1 MHKLDRIVVYSNYS
15 PKQRQGYSLKVNWNV
30 SKNQFINKDECLGFF
45 NNNEGVKIEIMAAY
59 DGEIIF
65 LNESEFSSKTS
76 SLLYRIKMCSH
87 FWGDGI
93 FCEFCQDEILNSD
106 LEYLYF
112 YPLIK
117 DETLKITALHK
128 KPNFYY
134 HKSEEICSFIFS
146 EFPDLLTF
154 KMPLIGKLVWKNP
167 ALSQNSTTYQEG
179 LFTIKLCY
187 HDELYMNLCTNCGF
201 QLEIR
206 ESNTNVHAMISNEL
220 KILSEKRK
228 LQMVEKIK
236 NDLHS
241 KGHLLLILDLDN
253 TLIHAMKVSRSAVE
267 KIDQEKHNDLKL
279 IHMHENE
286 HYVVKIRPYMKLFFE
301 KTKSGYSFKIYT
313 MGVRA
318 YADKV
323 LVILNEELADI
334 GVKLQ
339 REDVISRD
347 ENFNPRFKSISRL
360 IPLCNDLVLIIDDR
374 KDVWEREDQKNLILT
389 QPFHYFYYDNPN
401 QGLSAG
407 LLIENGQEDDLFKG
421 REKSDSYLFFIAHL
435 LSRISS
441 IFYRLRDMNI
451 EADVREIYK
460 VINKNLFFGFNV
472 TFSRMIPK
480 MLNFNEFQYV
490 NIIRK
495 YGGNATEELTNDTT
509 CVITGD
515 YNPPTSKI
523 NAGNKNGVPIVHYDW
538 IDYCILFHT
547 SLSLSSFILS
557 PSFPSIRR
565 EEEERRMMSA
575 NEEKMEKAGEDER
588 ILEAIKEKRRGENVE
603 EKKKERKVDGRK
615 EEKKQIMEEGGG
627 CITIREGEEE
637 GCEDR
642 KKERRE
648 SENNEEKGGGMIHQ
662 SQNDELN
669 GEEIGDVS
677 KKKLKKE

>member
-15 PKQRQGYSLKVNWNV
+15 PKYRQGSLLQVNWNV
-30 SKNQFINKDECLGFF
+30 SKNQFISQNECLGFF
-45 NNNEGVKIEIMAAY
+45 NNNEGVKIELMAAY
-59 DGEIIF
+59 DGEIIY

-93 FCEFCQDEILNSD
+93 FCEFCQDEVLNSH
-106 LEYLYF
+106 LEYLYY
-112 YPLIK
+112 YPLVK
-117 DETLKITALHK
+117 DETLKITAFHK
-128 KPNFYY
+128 KTNFYY
-134 HKSEEICSFIFS
+134 RESEEICSFIFS
-146 EFPDLLTF
+146 DFSDLLTF
-154 KMPLIGKLVWKNP
+154 KMPLIGKLVWKTP
-167 ALSQNSTTYQEG
+167 TLIQSSFTYQEG
-179 LFTIKLCY
+179 LFTIKFCY
-187 HDELYMNLCTNCGF
+187 HDELFMNLCTSCGF

-220 KILSEKRK
+220 KILSDRRK

-236 NDLHS
+236 SDLHS
-241 KGHLLLILDLDN
+241 KRHLLLILDLDN
-253 TLIHAMKVSRSAVE
+253 TLIHAMKISNSASE
-267 KIDQEKHNDLKL
+267 KLKQEKREDLKL
-279 IHMHENE
+279 IYLHEDE
-286 HYVVKIRPYMKLFFE
+286 QYVVKIRPYVRFFFE
-301 KTKSGYSFKIYT
+301 KTKYGYSFKIYT

-318 YADKV
+318 YAEKV
-323 LVILNEELADI
+323 LMILNEELADI

-374 KDVWEREDQKNLILT
+374 KDVWERDDQKNLILT
-389 QPFHYFYYDNPN
+389 QPFHYFYYDNWN

-421 REKSDSYLFFIAHL
+421 RKKSDSYLFFIAHL
-435 LSRISS
+435 LSRISN
-441 IFYRLRDMNI
+441 IFYRLRDMHI

-460 VINKNLFFGFNV
+460 DINKNLFFGIKV
-472 TFSRMIPK
+472 TFSRLIPK
-480 MLNFNEFQYV
+480 IMNFNEDQYV

-495 YGGNATEELTNDTT
+495 YGGQATDELTNDTD

-523 NAGNKNGVPIVHYDW
+523 ATANKQGIPVVHYDW

-557 PSFPSIRR
+557 PSSPSISR
-565 EEEERRMMSA
+565 EEEEKQMVCT
-575 NEEKMEKAGEDER
+575 NEGNMEKTNEDER
-588 ILEAIKEKRRGENVE
+588 ILEAIRNKRKGGNSGEE
-603 EKKKERKVDGRK
+603 EKKEKKRERTENKRPEEEQQSREERENMQDDKEMWS
-615 EEKKQIMEEGGG
+615 EEKRKIKEDN
-627 CITIREGEEE
+627 EEE
-637 GCEDR
+637 EWM
-642 KKERRE
+642 KQQNK
-648 SENNEEKGGGMIHQ
+648 
-662 SQNDELN
+662 NDELN
-669 GEEIGDVS
+669 EEELSDLP